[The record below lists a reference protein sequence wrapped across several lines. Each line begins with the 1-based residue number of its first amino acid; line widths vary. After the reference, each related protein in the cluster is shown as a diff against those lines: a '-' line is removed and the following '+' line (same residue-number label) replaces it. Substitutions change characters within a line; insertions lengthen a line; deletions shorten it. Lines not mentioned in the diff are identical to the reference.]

1 MESYNRASTGIRGL
15 DRIFDGLRL
24 GDNVVWQVDG
34 LSQYRALIQPFAKR
48 ARDEGRRLV
57 YFRFGSH
64 APLLDDLDGV

>member
-48 ARDEGRRLV
+48 ARD
-57 YFRFGSH
+57 
-64 APLLDDLDGV
+64 